1 MRTFPIF
8 VSVERKPPLV
18 TGGGELAAIKARL
31 LLKRAENVDV
41 AADQLGSELAELERA
56 GRVALIAAQPGVDQ
70 IRGRPLVIAATCDDA
85 EDARVAAVARAL
97 GVPVNVPDKPALC
110 SFVMP
115 AIVDRGEV
123 TVAIGTEGTSPVLA
137 QRLRAWLER
146 ELHPR
151 LDALA
156 RLAGDFRDAVAE
168 KLPAGRA
175 RRKFWEGVF
184 DGAASEAA
192 LAGEDDEARR
202 LVGEAIEAAVKAET
216 AQGRVLLVGAGPGD
230 PELLTLKAVRAL
242 KSADVI
248 LYDRLV
254 ATAVFEHA
262 RREVEL
268 LPVGKSKGEPS
279 IPQDKIQELMIE
291 RARAGQTVVRLKGGD
306 PLVFGRA
313 GEEIAALRG
322 AGIEVEVISG
332 ITAGLAAAA
341 SLQIPLTHRDVS
353 HSVIFVSGHEAG
365 SDEPSFEH
373 LDLGALGSGESTLL
387 VYMGVSTAGLIAHR
401 LLDAGW
407 KPSCPVIAV
416 ENASRDSERRVV
428 TTLADLAAD
437 PERLQLKSPA
447 VLIFGEVAGLPAA
460 GLVEDV
466 LSLAELSRAYA

>member
-18 TGGGELAAIKARL
+18 TGGGELAAMKTRL
-31 LLKRAENVDV
+31 LLKRAEIVDV
-41 AADQLGSELAELERA
+41 AAEVLGPELVELERA

-70 IRGRPLVIAATCDDA
+70 IRGRPLVIAATSDDD
-85 EDARVAAVARAL
+85 EDARVAAIARAL

-156 RLAGDFRDAVAE
+156 RLAGDFRDAVAD
-168 KLPAGRA
+168 KLPAGRV

-192 LAGEDDEARR
+192 LAGEDAEARR
-202 LVGEAIEAAVKAET
+202 LMGEAIEAAVKAET

-242 KSADVI
+242 KAADVI
-248 LYDRLV
+248 LYDRHAGTGVL
-254 ATAVFEHA
+254 EHA

-268 LPVGKSKGEPS
+268 IPVGKSKGNHS
-279 IPQDKIQELMIE
+279 VPQAKIQELMIE

-313 GEEIAALRG
+313 GEELAALRN
-322 AGIEVEVISG
+322 AGIEVEIIPG

-341 SLQIPLTHRDVS
+341 SLQIPLTHRDIS
-353 HSVIFVSGHEAG
+353 HSVTFVSGHEADR
-365 SDEPSFEH
+365 DEPSFDH
-373 LDLGALGSGESTLL
+373 LDLAALGKGESTLL
-387 VYMGVSTAGLIAHR
+387 VYMGVSTAGLIASR
-401 LLDAGW
+401 LIAAGW
-407 KPSCPVIAV
+407 KPACPVIAV
-416 ENASRDSERRVV
+416 ENASRENERRVA
-428 TTLADLAAD
+428 TTLAELAAD
-437 PERLQLKSPA
+437 PERLQLNSPA
-447 VLIFGEVAGLPAA
+447 ILIFGEVARLSAA

-466 LSLAELSRAYA
+466 LSSPGVRRAYA

>member
-313 GEEIAALRG
+313 GEE
-322 AGIEVEVISG
+322 
-332 ITAGLAAAA
+332 
-341 SLQIPLTHRDVS
+341 
-353 HSVIFVSGHEAG
+353 
-365 SDEPSFEH
+365 
-373 LDLGALGSGESTLL
+373 
-387 VYMGVSTAGLIAHR
+387 
-401 LLDAGW
+401 
-407 KPSCPVIAV
+407 
-416 ENASRDSERRVV
+416 
-428 TTLADLAAD
+428 
-437 PERLQLKSPA
+437 
-447 VLIFGEVAGLPAA
+447 
-460 GLVEDV
+460 
-466 LSLAELSRAYA
+466 